1 MACCRQLTLLQ
12 DLSESSFNKL
22 MSVRK
27 AIIRPMLLA
36 VLVAG
41 ATAQTWRTGTSAP
54 EQSAPEQ
61 QDACGGKHTT
71 AEHLTCYVTFDGAS
85 DLPRI
90 EVEFNLQAQGGGNC
104 VLRES
109 RKIDDRT
116 YAVSGSLSTCPS
128 GAYTLASVIASRGKA
143 YRQYQAGFGLSS
155 QIALEIEQ
163 PVLEQKPEQSPSAL
177 LDHRRF
183 RHKSVS
189 PPKVNPCAPD
199 LPEIK
204 TIRPAPP
211 ASTVGRVT
219 MWFRRSTNRCGGKH
233 APGDRLACHLQFSK
247 ATDLSGLTV
256 GFEMD
261 DRDRSV
267 PYYQRPKDQQGLCTS
282 FVFYEDYKK
291 IDSRTYEITGLL
303 PACGSARYFLSE
315 VTAFRAGDADLNCP
329 SRNYTSPAD
338 IKKPVTFRLENSN
351 QTLLPDLIGV
361 SGDH

>member
-1 MACCRQLTLLQ
+1 MACFRQLTFLQ
-12 DLSESSFNKL
+12 DRSESSFNKL
-22 MSVRK
+22 MSARK

-36 VLVAG
+36 VLVASS
-41 ATAQTWRTGTSAP
+41 TAQTWRTGTSAP
-54 EQSAPEQ
+54 EQ
-61 QDACGGKHTT
+61 QDTCGGKHTT

-116 YAVSGSLSTCPS
+116 YAVSGSLSMCPS
-128 GAYTLASVIASRGKA
+128 GAYTLAGVIASRAKA
-143 YRQYQAGFGLSS
+143 FRQYQGGFGLSS
-155 QIALEIEQ
+155 QIALQIEQ
-163 PVLEQKPEQSPSAL
+163 PVLVQEPQQPPSEL
-177 LDHRRF
+177 LDHHGF
-183 RHKSVS
+183 RHKGVTA
-189 PPKVNPCAPD
+189 PKQLNPCVPD
-199 LPEIK
+199 FPEIK

-211 ASTVGRVT
+211 AASTVGRVT

-233 APGDRLACHLQFSK
+233 APGDRLACHLRFSK
-247 ATDLSGLTV
+247 AMDLSGLTV

-267 PYYQRPKDQQGLCTS
+267 PYDQRPKDQQGLCTS

-329 SRNYTSPAD
+329 SRNYTSAAD

-351 QTLLPDLIGV
+351 QTLFPDLIGV
-361 SGDH
+361 SAGH

>member
-1 MACCRQLTLLQ
+1 MSIWRVHARRCYCQSRKS
-12 DLSESSFNKL
+12 LS
-22 MSVRK
+22 
-27 AIIRPMLLA
+27 AISGRIWSQQPNGVKNRA
-36 VLVAG
+36 TGSRAKAG
-41 ATAQTWRTGTSAP
+41 AAP
-54 EQSAPEQ
+54 FS
-61 QDACGGKHTT
+61 
-71 AEHLTCYVTFDGAS
+71 
-85 DLPRI
+85 
-90 EVEFNLQAQGGGNC
+90 
-104 VLRES
+104 
-109 RKIDDRT
+109 
-116 YAVSGSLSTCPS
+116 
-128 GAYTLASVIASRGKA
+128 ASRSPS
-143 YRQYQAGFGLSS
+143 FSS
-155 QIALEIEQ
+155 QKCL
-163 PVLEQKPEQSPSAL
+163 
-177 LDHRRF
+177 
-183 RHKSVS
+183 

-211 ASTVGRVT
+211 AASTVGRVT
-219 MWFRRSTNRCGGKH
+219 RWFRRSTNRCGGKH

-361 SGDH
+361 SGDHS